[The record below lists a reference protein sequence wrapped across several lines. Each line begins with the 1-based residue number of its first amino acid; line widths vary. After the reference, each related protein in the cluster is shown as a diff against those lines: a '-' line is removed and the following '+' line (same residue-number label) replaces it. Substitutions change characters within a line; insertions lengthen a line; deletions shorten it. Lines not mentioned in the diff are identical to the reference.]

1 MELVWKGKPSF
12 DQIEDEI
19 KNSGSYKIEENSF
32 VYGDNFYTMSLM
44 LKDWEGKIDLIYMD
58 PPFAT
63 GKNFLLTDKR
73 KGYTDRW
80 KSLEDYLEFMY
91 KRLYL
96 CKKLLKKT
104 GSIYIHIDYRTDG
117 YIRVLGDEIFGY
129 KNLRNII
136 YWHYGL
142 GGSSPKKWQQKTDTI
157 LFYTKSDNWYFKPLM
172 VPATSNKMK
181 GQKKKMDNVWDIPA
195 INNMAK
201 ERTGYPTQ
209 KPEELLRRIIL
220 SSSKEDD
227 IVFDP
232 FAGSGTTL
240 FVAKNLGRRFIGIDN
255 SLQSWD
261 TIKKR
266 VNCNTVLLKKEAVY
280 GD

>member
-1 MELVWKGKPSF
+1 MKLVWEGKPSF
-12 DQIEDEI
+12 DEIEKEI
-19 KNSGSYKIEENSF
+19 NDKENYKIEENSF
-32 VYGDNFYTMSLM
+32 VYGDNFCAMSLM
-44 LKDWEGKIDLIYMD
+44 LKDWERKIDLIYMD

-63 GKNFLLTDKR
+63 GKDFLLNDKR

-80 KSLEDYLEFMY
+80 ESLEDYLDFMY

-96 CKKLLKKT
+96 CRKLLKET

-117 YIRVLGDEIFGY
+117 YIRVLSDEIFGY

-157 LFYTKSDNWYFKPLM
+157 LFYTKGDNWYFNPLM

-181 GQKKKMDNVWDIPA
+181 GKMKKMDNVWDIPA

-209 KPEELLRRIIL
+209 KPEELLKRIIL
-220 SSSKEDD
+220 ASSREGD

-240 FVAKNLGRRFIGIDN
+240 YVSKNLNRRFIGIDN
-255 SLQSWD
+255 SKESLN

-266 VNCNTVLLKKEAVY
+266 VGCNVVVLSKEAVY